1 MSMID
6 KCTMHC
12 NAKCQCLIQFMCVDN
27 DIAILTCIVS
37 SVFAFIH
44 EGSRQ
49 LFDSNQFSCF
59 SRKCTGHCH
68 VLIRS
73 LLHDIFL
80 FTVRQCTPHQ
90 APCHCPSSVV
100 VECTLHCTEHLLP
113 ADWLLLGTGS
123 CLLPSLKP
131 SPDCKAAKQTV
142 RDCDSDRTGWTTL
155 APLGTTA
162 LAGKI
167 KSEACKEKQ
176 LVEPGEICH

>member
-1 MSMID
+1 MID

-80 FTVRQCTPHQ
+80 FTVRQCTPRHTKHRVTV
-90 APCHCPSSVV
+90 PPLLLWNV
-100 VECTLHCTEHLLP
+100 HCTALNI
-113 ADWLLLGTGS
+113 S
-123 CLLPSLKP
+123 CLLIGCCWALARVYSPVSSLP
-131 SPDCKAAKQTV
+131 QIAKQTV